1 MQNLQVWLLTL
12 GAAASFV
19 MCDGLAAYW
28 GKSKSLGTFVFFVL
42 AAPLSYILF
51 GLINEHKTL
60 VVSAGIVNMC
70 VLIGTTLV
78 GIFVFQEALS
88 SRQIVGLGFALIAIF
103 LIR

>member
-1 MQNLQVWLLTL
+1 MQNLQVWLLTV
-12 GAAASFV
+12 GAAASFI
-19 MCDGLAAYW
+19 MCDALAAYW
-28 GKSKSLGTFVFFVL
+28 GKSKSLSTFIFFVL

-51 GLINEHKTL
+51 GLINEHRSL
-60 VVSAGIVNMC
+60 VISAGIVNMC

-78 GIFVFQEALS
+78 GVLVFQEVLS